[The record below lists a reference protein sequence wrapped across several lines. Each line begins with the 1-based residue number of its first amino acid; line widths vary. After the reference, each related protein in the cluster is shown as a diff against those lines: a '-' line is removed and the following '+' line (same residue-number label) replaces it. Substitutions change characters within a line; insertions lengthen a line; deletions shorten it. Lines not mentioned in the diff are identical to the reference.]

1 MENRNKPVMEINEK
15 DYKKADFQKMFD
27 RLNNFDED
35 GNPEDDT
42 KDKATA

>member
-1 MENRNKPVMEINEK
+1 MEKQNKPVMEINEK
-15 DYKKADFQKMFD
+15 EYKKADFEKMFE
-27 RLNNFDED
+27 RLNKVDED